1 MKIVFCTG
9 SLETIPSNPQK
20 PNLTLQFLRTARTPD
35 KQKQTQGH
43 KLYSKVLTIKVSVVY
58 AKILII
64 SLTSMLIQTTDQ
76 LRAIYKAPSQ
86 RAVLKEL
93 THIDT
98 HLKRFISLSPF
109 LVISS
114 GDQLHQMDCSPRG
127 GDAGFVKVLDQQTLL
142 IPDSIGNNRLDT
154 LTNIIATSQVGLL
167 FFIPGIDEVVRVNG
181 SATLQTD
188 SDLLKHFDTLK
199 NNPKLV
205 IKVIVEAAYMHCPK
219 AMMRSKLWSIEHH
232 QNIDAMPTIGQ
243 IISDQTKSEG
253 PVESREEMLKRYTPD
268 L

>member
-1 MKIVFCTG
+1 M
-9 SLETIPSNPQK
+9 Q
-20 PNLTLQFLRTARTPD
+20 
-35 KQKQTQGH
+35 
-43 KLYSKVLTIKVSVVY
+43 
-58 AKILII
+58 
-64 SLTSMLIQTTDQ
+64 IQTTDQ
-76 LRAIYKAPSQ
+76 LRALYKAPSE

-114 GDQLHQMDCSPRG
+114 GDQHHQMDCSPRG
-127 GDAGFVKVLDQQTLL
+127 GDAGFVKFLDQQTLL

-167 FFIPGIDEVVRVNG
+167 FFVPGIDEVVRVNG
-181 SATLQTD
+181 KASLQTD
-188 SDLLKHFDTLK
+188 LDLLKHFDTLK
-199 NNPKLV
+199 NKPKL
-205 IKVIVEAAYMHCPK
+205 VEAAYIHCPK

-243 IISDQTKSEG
+243 IISDQAKSAG

>member
-1 MKIVFCTG
+1 MSEYQLRLKAA
-9 SLETIPSNPQK
+9 LLDSNFFKSSENQ
-20 PNLTLQFLRTARTPD
+20 
-35 KQKQTQGH
+35 
-43 KLYSKVLTIKVSVVY
+43 SSVVY
-58 AKILII
+58 AKIKETLFV
-64 SLTSMLIQTTDQ
+64 SMLIQTTEQ
-76 LRAIYKAPSQ
+76 LRALYKKPSE

-114 GDQLHQMDCSPRG
+114 GDQYHQMDCSPRG
-127 GDAGFVKVLDQQTLL
+127 GDAGFVKILDQQILL

-181 SATLQTD
+181 KATLQTD
-188 SDLLKHFDTLK
+188 TDLLKHFDTLK
-199 NNPKLV
+199 NKPKLV
-205 IKVIVEAAYMHCPK
+205 IKVLVEAAYIHCPK
-219 AMMRSKLWSIEHH
+219 ALMRSKFWSNANH
-232 QNIDAMPTIGQ
+232 QKMDAMPTIGQ
-243 IISDQTKSEG
+243 IISDQTKSTA
-253 PVESREEMLKRYTPD
+253 PVESREEMLKRYTPE

>member
-20 PNLTLQFLRTARTPD
+20 SNLPLLFIRTARIRR

>member
-1 MKIVFCTG
+1 M
-9 SLETIPSNPQK
+9 S
-20 PNLTLQFLRTARTPD
+20 
-35 KQKQTQGH
+35 
-43 KLYSKVLTIKVSVVY
+43 
-58 AKILII
+58 II
-64 SLTSMLIQTTDQ
+64 TTTDQ
-76 LRAIYKAPSQ
+76 LRALYKAPSE

-93 THIDT
+93 THIDS

-114 GDQLHQMDCSPRG
+114 GDQHHQMDCSPRG

-181 SATLQTD
+181 KATLQTD
-188 SDLLKHFDTLK
+188 TDLLKHFDTLK
-199 NNPKLV
+199 NKPKLV

-219 AMMRSKLWSIEHH
+219 ALMRSKLWSIES
-232 QNIDAMPTIGQ
+232 QQRVDVMPPLSE
-243 IISDQTKSEG
+243 IIRDQTKSDG
-253 PVESREEMLKRYTPD
+253 PVESREEILNDCLPE

>member
-1 MKIVFCTG
+1 M
-9 SLETIPSNPQK
+9 Q
-20 PNLTLQFLRTARTPD
+20 
-35 KQKQTQGH
+35 
-43 KLYSKVLTIKVSVVY
+43 
-58 AKILII
+58 
-64 SLTSMLIQTTDQ
+64 IQTTDQ
-76 LRAIYKAPSQ
+76 LRALYKAPSE

-93 THIDT
+93 THIDS

-114 GDQLHQMDCSPRG
+114 GDQHHQKDCSPRG
-127 GDAGFVKVLDQQTLL
+127 GDAGFVKVLDQQTVL

-188 SDLLKHFDTLK
+188 TDLLKHFDTLK
-199 NNPKLV
+199 NKPKLV

-243 IISDQTKSEG
+243 IISDQTKSTG